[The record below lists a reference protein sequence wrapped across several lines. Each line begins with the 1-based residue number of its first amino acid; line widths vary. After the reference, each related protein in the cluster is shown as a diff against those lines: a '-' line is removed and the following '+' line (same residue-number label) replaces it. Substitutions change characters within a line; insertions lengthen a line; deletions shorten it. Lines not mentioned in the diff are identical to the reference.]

1 MSIMSK
7 QVPLVAVAAAAT
19 GLIVS
24 APPLRAATAA
34 AEATADESPV
44 EVIVTGTRQKGVE
57 AAESLTPIQ
66 IIGASEL
73 KDTGQPNL
81 INALAQ
87 LVPSFIAQASGTDMA
102 NNTLQARLRG
112 LSPNDVLI
120 LVNGKRRH
128 TTANLAVISGPYQGG
143 AGADLNFIPVDAI
156 DHVEVLTEGA
166 AAQYGTD
173 AIVGVINII
182 LKKNSS
188 GGEANASYG
197 GYFDG
202 GGSTTQVGA
211 NAGFQPL
218 PDSYFNVTGNVYN
231 HAGSFR
237 GWLDARLLNPSNLTQ
252 PSTSA
257 NAILANM
264 QNAPGFPY
272 LARGSGDGE
281 QHRKV
286 AAFNSGFRI
295 ADGVQFY
302 ATGTYGWKEAESFEG
317 YRLSNVAYYKS
328 PVTGA
333 YTYPYPYGFDPKEQ
347 AKETDYQ
354 LNAGLTGA
362 FYDWSWDLAYGYG
375 SDQFNMYTIHSI
387 NAQLY
392 KNTGF
397 SPTDF
402 YDGEFQATQGTVT
415 LDMSRDFDMGLAGP
429 LNVAF
434 GGEYR
439 REAYKILP
447 GDSPSYVVGGAQSF
461 PGFPPGAAEDRSR
474 RSYAGYLDLAVKPLS
489 NVRLDLAGRYEHYT
503 DFGSAKVGKLTARW
517 DIVPAFA
524 MRGTVSTG
532 FRAPTLAEEFYTA
545 LNVGP
550 TSANAQLAPDGSAAA
565 LLGLGSGLKPEK
577 STNVSFG
584 LVFQPLAN
592 LTATFDAYQIILT
605 NRIVGTG
612 TITGQNLGVP
622 YPPGIGTP
630 AVIAALTAS
639 GLPIDPA
646 VVQSGSLGV
655 ALFTNGID
663 TRTRGVDFT
672 LTSPNDLPLI
682 GHVDFSLAGTYNYT
696 TLTGMIASPAQLS
709 GQPLFNPTTI
719 SNLTTAS
726 PHLVA
731 NFGARWSP
739 SVFYVDL
746 HEIVYG
752 HSQQMNN
759 DSGLNPTGQFIY
771 YPYRIGT
778 VCITNLELGLKAT
791 QQLTFALGATN
802 LFNRYPNHVNP
813 AVVQANLTH
822 YQGGTLTKWDTFAP
836 FGFDGGFYYARAT
849 FNF

>member
-1 MSIMSK
+1 MSILSYK
-7 QVPLVAVAAAAT
+7 APVLAATVAAT
-19 GLIVS
+19 GFAL
-24 APPLRAATAA
+24 APPTVRAATDSADA
-34 AEATADESPV
+34 SPDEAPA
-44 EVIVTGTRQKGVE
+44 EVIVTGTRQKGME
-57 AAESLTPIQ
+57 AAESPTRIQ
-66 IIGASEL
+66 IIGSSEL

-81 INALAQ
+81 VNALAQ
-87 LVPSFIAQASGTDMA
+87 LVPSLIAQASGTDMA

-112 LSPNDVLI
+112 LSPNDVLV
-120 LVNGKRRH
+120 LVDGKRRH

-173 AIVGVINII
+173 AITGVINII
-182 LKKNSS
+182 LKKNSA

-197 GYFDG
+197 GYYDG
-202 GGSTTQVGA
+202 GGNTTQVGA

-218 PDSYFNVTGNVYN
+218 PDSFFNVTGGVYN
-231 HAGSFR
+231 HSGSFR
-237 GWLDARLLNPSNLTQ
+237 GWLDARLLNPSNLTY
-252 PSTSA
+252 PSSSA
-257 NAILANM
+257 NSILANM

-286 AAFNSGFRI
+286 AAFNTGFRLF
-295 ADGVQFY
+295 DGVQLY
-302 ATGTYGWKEAESFEG
+302 ASGTYGRKEAESFEG
-317 YRLSNVAYYKS
+317 YRLSNVAYYKD
-328 PVTGA
+328 PITGT

-354 LNAGLTGA
+354 LNGGLTGA
-362 FYDWSWDLAYGYG
+362 LYDWLWDLAFGYG
-375 SDQFNMYTIHSI
+375 ADHFDTYTIHSI
-387 NAQLY
+387 NAQLF
-392 KNTGF
+392 KNTGS

-402 YDGEFQATQGTVT
+402 YDGAFVATQGTAT
-415 LDMSRDFDMGLAGP
+415 LDISRDFAVGLAAP

-447 GDSPSYVVGGAQSF
+447 GDYPSYVVGGAQSF
-461 PGFPPGAAEDRSR
+461 PGFPPAAAEDRSR
-474 RSYAGYLDLAVKPLS
+474 RSYAGYLDLAVKPFS
-489 NVRLDLAGRYEHYT
+489 NMRIDLAGRYEHYT

-517 DIVPAFA
+517 DVVPAFA
-524 MRGTVSTG
+524 IRSTVSTG

-565 LLGLGSGLKPEK
+565 LLGLGTGLQPER
-577 STNVSFG
+577 STNMSLG
-584 LVFQPLAN
+584 LVFQPFSR
-592 LTATFDAYQIILT
+592 LTATLDAYQIILT

-622 YPPGIGTP
+622 YPPGVGTP
-630 AVIAALTAS
+630 AVLAALAAS

-672 LTSPNDLPLI
+672 LNSPNELPRL
-682 GHVDFSLAGTYNYT
+682 GHIDFSFAGTYNYT

-726 PHLVA
+726 PRLVA
-731 NFGARWSP
+731 NLGVRWS
-739 SVFYVDL
+739 VAAFYADL

-752 HSQQMNN
+752 ASSQMNS
-759 DSGLNPTGQFIY
+759 DSGLNPTGKFIY

-778 VCITNLELGLKAT
+778 VGITNLELGLKASSHM
-791 QQLTFALGATN
+791 TFALGATN

-813 AVVQANLTH
+813 AVTQANLTH

-836 FGFDGGFYYARAT
+836 FGFNGGYYYARAMLD
-849 FNF
+849 F